1 MLGLIEEQAL
11 LDQLEQPAA
20 EKAKEAEAW
29 TCKYT
34 GCNVKYTDATSNQQ
48 WSQKQEELR
57 LLQQCSE
64 CRELMKKA
72 QKCRVARKCEHG
84 RNKHICK
91 DCGTG
96 HCQHGRQKHQCKDC
110 GTGYCQHEGRC
121 QNSTDEKKQ
130 NSTDA

>member
-34 GCNVKYTDATSNQQ
+34 GCNVKYTDATSSGAKSKRNYGFC
-48 WSQKQEELR
+48 S
-57 LLQQCSE
+57 SE

-84 RNKHICK
+84 RNKHICR

-121 QNSTDEKKQ
+121 QNSTD
-130 NSTDA
+130 A